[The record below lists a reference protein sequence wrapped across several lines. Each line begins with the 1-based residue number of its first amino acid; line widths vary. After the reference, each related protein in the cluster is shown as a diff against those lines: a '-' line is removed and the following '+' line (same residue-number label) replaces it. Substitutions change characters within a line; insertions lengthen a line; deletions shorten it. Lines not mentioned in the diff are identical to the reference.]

1 MYAIVMAESG
11 GNAQSLNDNAGTG
24 DLSYGLAQ
32 INMLGSMGPQRLQ
45 EFGLKSNADLYDPL
59 TNLKVA
65 YALSSHGT
73 DFSPWS
79 TYKSGAYQQ
88 YLGQSGATVT
98 SGGSGYAA
106 APAPTWSDYK
116 SALGPLVG
124 LLTGVPELNHQL
136 ELAVQGGWSVAK
148 FQQSIEA
155 TNWYRTHNDS
165 ARQLVALQYSDPTE
179 YKTRVAN
186 AAQQVS
192 TLAGQMGVS
201 LTAGQISSLSQQF
214 LVSGWSTQT
223 LQYEVGKF
231 YNGSPKGQAAGIL
244 QQMQQTYADY
254 GVPISQGSL
263 EARVRQV
270 LEGAT
275 TADTYKEEAIQT
287 AKSLYPSIALQ
298 LDSGL
303 TVKNIA
309 DPYIQQMSNILEV
322 DPNTVGVTDPLIK
335 KALQGSVVTAN
346 GKSTATSTP
355 LWQFEQTLRSDPRW
369 SKTQNAR
376 DTVSTALVKLGGDF
390 GYAV

>member
-1 MYAIVMAESG
+1 
-11 GNAQSLNDNAGTG
+11 
-24 DLSYGLAQ
+24 
-32 INMLGSMGPQRLQ
+32 
-45 EFGLKSNADLYDPL
+45 
-59 TNLKVA
+59 
-65 YALSSHGT
+65 
-73 DFSPWS
+73 
-79 TYKSGAYQQ
+79 
-88 YLGQSGATVT
+88 
-98 SGGSGYAA
+98 
-106 APAPTWSDYK
+106 
-116 SALGPLVG
+116 
-124 LLTGVPELNHQL
+124 VPELNHQL

-155 TNWYRTHNDS
+155 TNWYRTHNDA

-275 TADTYKEEAIQT
+275 TADTYKEEVIQT